1 MFLKECMYNV
11 KQGTVK
17 CELNTSLPINNAF
30 KNNDR
35 VNRSSFICFKQQKNC
50 IIWGD
55 YGFYLKFTIASL
67 GGNKMEL

>member
-1 MFLKECMYNV
+1 MYNV

-30 KNNDR
+30 QDVR
-35 VNRSSFICFKQQKNC
+35 VNRSSLICFMQEKNF

-67 GGNKMEL
+67 GDNKMKL